1 MIFFDWSQGSVVFD
15 AAVFQRSILY
25 NFLLLNVSLSYT
37 FRSSPEIL
45 TFSSL
50 FPSRSSS
57 KNQMSKTPFNK
68 AKAAILDLSDGRFR
82 NEIPEVQFRINTYS
96 FCL

>member
-57 KNQMSKTPFNK
+57 KKQMSKTPFNK